1 MVVTKVLAVLTGL
14 LTLLADP
21 GLVQSEPTVLLR
33 TSSIFL
39 YCLPASLVFLLT
51 AILSCYVTMKVGK
64 FFILLYWF
72 KCCCRQTKAML

>member
-33 TSSIFL
+33 TSNIFL

-51 AILSCYVTMKVGK
+51 AILSCYVTMKVDK
-64 FFILLYWF
+64 FSILFHWF